1 MILFDTDV
9 CIELLKGNKKVI
21 ERRDQYDEP
30 VGISFMSVAE
40 LYYGAEKSTNPSKND
55 LIIETLLLS
64 LEIIEPDLDM
74 LKRFGVIK
82 AQLQKGGAGIADADI
97 FIAATAME
105 KGSRLVTGNLKHFER
120 IPGLTVE
127 SWK

>member
-21 ERRDQYDEP
+21 VRRDQYDEP

-40 LYYGAEKSTNPSKND
+40 LYYGAEKSTNPSKNH

-64 LEIIEPDLDM
+64 LEIIEPDLGI

-82 AQLQKGGAGIADADI
+82 AQLHQKGSGIADADI

-105 KGSRLVTGNLKHFER
+105 KGTRLVTGNLKHFER

-127 SWK
+127 NWK